1 MDLQLQG
8 KKALIS
14 GSTAGIGLAI
24 ATALAGEGAHVI
36 IAGRSYEKLQGAEE
50 SIRSASGDRVDVVA
64 VAADLATAEG
74 VETMINAVPEVDILI
89 NNLGIYEAKSFFD
102 LQDSDWMSL
111 FLINVLGG
119 IRLARHYMRD
129 MLERNFG
136 RIIFI
141 SSESGIM
148 TPPEMIHYGL
158 TKSGQLAVARGLAEL
173 TKGTNVTVNSV
184 LPGPTRS
191 EGIVEFLQSMAS
203 KPDSTPEEA
212 EKEFFEKHRSSSLL
226 QRLIEPHEIA
236 NLTAFIASP
245 LSSATNGAALR
256 AEGGLVRS
264 IY

>member
-1 MDLQLQG
+1 MDLQLKG

-24 ATALAGEGAHVI
+24 ATALAGEGATVF
-36 IAGRSYEKLQGAEE
+36 IAGRSQEKVQGARE
-50 SIRSASGDRVDVVA
+50 SIQLSSDNKVDIVA

-74 VETMINAVPEVDILI
+74 VETVINTVSDVDILV

-102 LQDSDWMSL
+102 LQDSDWISL
-111 FLINVLGG
+111 FLINVMGG
-119 IRLARHYMRD
+119 IRLARHYLRG

-136 RIIFI
+136 RVIFI
-141 SSESGIM
+141 SSESSIM

-158 TKSGQLAVARGLAEL
+158 TKSAQLAVARGLAEL

-191 EGIVEFLQSMAS
+191 EGIVDFLQSMAS
-203 KPDSTPEEA
+203 KPNPTPEEA

-226 QRLIEPHEIA
+226 QRLIDPREVA